1 MSATSE
7 VSDVADV
14 ADVTDVKSHEL
25 ATCAMERAAPKN
37 ASERSTWTLR

>member
-14 ADVTDVKSHEL
+14 TDVKSL
-25 ATCAMERAAPKN
+25 DPNTGAMDGAAPEL
-37 ASERSTWTLR
+37 SLERSTWTLR